1 MLILMD
7 CIFCEILNG
16 KREGHLL
23 YEDDLHVA
31 FLDKY
36 PIDVGHS
43 LIIPKTHHERI
54 TDMDSKDVGK
64 IFSLVPKIANAI
76 LKATGAD
83 AFSLGQN
90 NGRAAK
96 QIIPHVHIHIIP
108 RYNSKGTIWT
118 KRQISSND
126 ELIELAKNIRGMIT

>member
-1 MLILMD
+1 MT
-7 CIFCEILNG
+7 CIFCDILEG
-16 KREGHLL
+16 KRDGHFL
-23 YEDDLHVA
+23 YEDEYHVA

-43 LIIPKTHHERI
+43 LVIPREHHERI
-54 TDMDSKDVGK
+54 TDMDSQAVGNLFA
-64 IFSLVPKIANAI
+64 IVPKIASAV
-76 LKATGAD
+76 LEATGAD

-108 RYNSKGTIWT
+108 RYNSKGSIWT
-118 KRQISSND
+118 KRQISND
-126 ELIELAKNIRGMIT
+126 EELCGLASKIKKLLT

>member
-1 MLILMD
+1 MG
-7 CIFCEILNG
+7 CIFCDILNG
-16 KREGHLL
+16 KRDGHFL
-23 YEDDLHVA
+23 YEDEHHVA

-43 LIIPKTHHERI
+43 LVIPRKHHERI
-54 TDMDSKDVGK
+54 TDMTSDAVGNM
-64 IFSLVPKIANAI
+64 FSLVPRIAKAI
-76 LKATGAD
+76 LDAAGAD

-108 RYNSKGTIWT
+108 RYNNKGTVWT
-118 KRQISSND
+118 RRQISSD
-126 ELIELAKNIRGMIT
+126 HELSELAEKICRFI

>member
-1 MLILMD
+1 MA
-7 CIFCEILNG
+7 CIFCEILDG
-16 KREGHLL
+16 KRDGHFL
-23 YEDDLHVA
+23 YEDEHHVA

-43 LIIPKTHHERI
+43 LVIPREHHERI
-54 TDMDSKDVGK
+54 TDMDSQAVGNLFA
-64 IFSLVPKIANAI
+64 IVPKIASAI
-76 LKATGAD
+76 LEATGAD

-118 KRQISSND
+118 KRQISKD
-126 ELIELAKNIRGMIT
+126 EELSELGTKIKKLLT

>member
-1 MLILMD
+1 MA
-7 CIFCEILNG
+7 CIFCDILEG
-16 KREGHLL
+16 KRDGHFL
-23 YEDDLHVA
+23 YEDEHHVA

-43 LIIPKTHHERI
+43 LVIPREHHERI
-54 TDMDSKDVGK
+54 TDMDSKAVGNLFE
-64 IFSLVPKIANAI
+64 IVPKISSAI
-76 LKATGAD
+76 LEATDAD

-118 KRQISSND
+118 KRQISKD
-126 ELIELAKNIRGMIT
+126 EELSGLASKIRKLLT